1 MAENI
6 QMNND
11 VVVVVSHADDNGN
24 ENNNELETAKA
35 FAKDFI
41 EKQFAQEIAEKMT
54 TFEQETMDLKIRKST
69 TTNDVDVETSAT
81 PICDGNAKPVQNGDD
96 HLSNDN
102 VPAVTVTMVEEI
114 KNPSDSEIENE
125 QSEYVDATDSIQET
139 PATGVTMEETIT
151 TEELATDVTMEES
164 VSEEKLPEAPM
175 TNVNGDE
182 TVEESPATD
191 FKTEEIVQQ
200 YPLTNVTMKES
211 VPEPL
216 TTTNVTIEE
225 TVSDSPIITMEE
237 TEPVTSITT
246 VESEH
251 EITSDEPPMTNVTG
265 VMAMENGHV
274 EHLESPKTNG
284 NIQHYDVVDGANHSI
299 LGAVLENETP
309 KNDTSN
315 VVEPGQTEMH
325 HEHHDNDEMNKNFK
339 KMGINENWWKERRSA
354 NEKEQEESKEPVD
367 KFRTIKQ
374 NIRRGNTRSLK
385 ERFENLS
392 KLTE

>member
-11 VVVVVSHADDNGN
+11 VVVVVSHADDNDN

-54 TFEQETMDLKIRKST
+54 TFEQETMDLKIRTST
-69 TTNDVDVETSAT
+69 TTNNIDVETSAT
-81 PICDGNAKPVQNGDD
+81 PICNGNAKPVQNGDD

-102 VPAVTVTMVEEI
+102 VPSVTVTMVEEI
-114 KNPSDSEIENE
+114 KSTSDSEIENE

-139 PATGVTMEETIT
+139 PATGVTMVETIT

-164 VSEEKLPEAPM
+164 VSEEKLSEAPM

-200 YPLTNVTMKES
+200 YPLTNVTMNES

-216 TTTNVTIEE
+216 TTTNVAIEE
-225 TVSDSPIITMEE
+225 TVPDSPIMTMEE

-251 EITSDEPPMTNVTG
+251 EITSDEPPMTNITG
-265 VMAMENGHV
+265 VMGMENGHV

-284 NIQHYDVVDGANHSI
+284 A
-299 LGAVLENETP
+299 ALENKTP
-309 KNDTSN
+309 TNDTSN

-325 HEHHDNDEMNKNFK
+325 HEHHDNVEMYKNFK

-354 NEKEQEESKEPVD
+354 NEKEQEESKVPVD

-385 ERFENLS
+385 ERFENMS